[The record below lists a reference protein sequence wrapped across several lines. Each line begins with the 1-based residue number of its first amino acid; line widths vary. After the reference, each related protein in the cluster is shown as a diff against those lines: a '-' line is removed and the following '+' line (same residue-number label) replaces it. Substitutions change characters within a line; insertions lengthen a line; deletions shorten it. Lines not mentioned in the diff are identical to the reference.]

1 MKKRSA
7 LRAVAQMVW
16 RATGGKIAWTG
27 LLTLVAALTE
37 GISITLLIPIVA
49 AASSETAGQA
59 AEIPII
65 GPWLA
70 KSSLGLPALLAL
82 FVLLV
87 SFQAMLNFAKNF
99 FALTIMQHLSDRL
112 KQSLMRALAAAR
124 WDTIA
129 QKRLSD
135 VNQIL
140 TSGIPRCISA
150 ATALV
155 ALVQA
160 TILIVIYLGLAAIV
174 SWQMAVFAVIVGSI
188 LFALMFPLRRKA
200 TYYGN
205 ELTKLFEQ
213 HSHVTL
219 DFLNGVRFAKSF
231 VAEGRFLTSFER
243 YLETIRTR
251 TFRYYFQSSL
261 GTALFQIGTAVIA
274 SSFVYIAI
282 TSANLSLGELA
293 VLLIIFARLT
303 PRFGTIQEQ
312 SQQFLASAPAY
323 FQFKSL
329 VRYFAA
335 ARESAGVSQRGAMSL
350 SREITL
356 KDITMRYSP
365 DAAPSL
371 CGVSARIPSGRITAL
386 LGSSGSGKSTLA
398 DIVSG
403 LFPPTEGLLAVDGV
417 PVSNSNLRAWR
428 SRVAIVPQ
436 DAFLFDTSIRE
447 NLLLAKSSATEDELW
462 SALERAEI
470 AELVRSLPEGLDTS
484 VGNRGTRFSGGER
497 QRLAIA
503 RALLPDPELLILD
516 EATSALDMENQGK
529 IARLVEG
536 LRDQGLTILLIAHQ
550 ASLADVAD
558 ERITLDMGSLAAV
571 TPGAAA

>member
-1 MKKRSA
+1 
-7 LRAVAQMVW
+7 MVW
-16 RATGGKIAWTG
+16 RATSGKIAWAG
-27 LLTLVAALTE
+27 LVTLVAALTE

-49 AASSETAGQA
+49 SVSPETAGQA
-59 AEIPII
+59 AEIPVI
-65 GPWLA
+65 GPWLDG
-70 KSSLGLPALLAL
+70 SRLDLPALLAL

-87 SFQAMLNFAKNF
+87 SFQAMLTFAKNYYT
-99 FALTIMQHLSDRL
+99 LTIMQQLSDRL

-124 WDTIA
+124 WDAIA

-140 TSGIPRCISA
+140 TSGIPRCMSA
-150 ATALV
+150 ANALI

-160 TILIVIYLGLAAIV
+160 TILIVIYVGLAAIV
-174 SWQMAVFAVIVGSI
+174 SWQMAMFAVVVGLI
-188 LFALMFPLRRKA
+188 LFSLMFPLRRKA
-200 TYYGN
+200 TRYGH

-213 HSHVTL
+213 HSHITL

-231 VAEGRFLTSFER
+231 VAEGRFLSSFEK

-251 TFRYYFQSSL
+251 TLGYYFQSSL

-274 SSFVYIAI
+274 ASFVYIAI

-293 VLLIIFARLT
+293 VLLVIFARLT

-312 SQQFLASAPAY
+312 SQQFLASASAY
-323 FQFKSL
+323 FQFEAL
-329 VRYFAA
+329 VRYFAV
-335 ARESAGVSQRGAMSL
+335 ARESIGEAPQGVMRL

-356 KDITMRYSP
+356 NDITMRYSA
-365 DAAPSL
+365 DASPTL
-371 CGVSARIPSGRITAL
+371 FGVSVRIASGRITAL
-386 LGSSGSGKSTLA
+386 AGSSGSGKSTLA

-403 LFPPTEGLLAVDGV
+403 LVPPTEGILAVDGV
-417 PVSNSNLRAWR
+417 PVNNSNLRAWR

-436 DAFLFDTSIRE
+436 DAFLFDMSIRE

-470 AELVRSLPEGLDTS
+470 GELVRSLPEGLDTS

-497 QRLAIA
+497 QRVAIA

-516 EATSALDMENQGK
+516 EATSALDMENEGK
-529 IARLVEG
+529 IVRLVEG
-536 LRDQGLTILLIAHQ
+536 LREQGLTILVIAHQ
-550 ASLADVAD
+550 SSLADVAD
-558 ERITLDMGSLAAV
+558 ERITLDRGRLVAV